1 MATSKLP
8 ILGLPHPLILL
19 PASRFTMPVSKEIGE
34 TLLSLIEESDALP
47 IIAAIPINSSST
59 SPNTDPPLAE
69 WGTAARVLRLVKP
82 PARNPRQPYLVSLHG
97 LTRVR
102 LINMSQKKLTGDD
115 LLRMPTH
122 DIEYPPTEKVPTP
135 EAVEKFKQS
144 ALRLLDRLAKDSVQ
158 QSRKEGYNK
167 IASMLDDI
175 ADAKTPWMADVLI
188 GSVNGEY
195 SDKLAILGTPDA
207 EARLTLA
214 TEIFLK
220 QASIS
225 EVSKKIATAVDES
238 LSKQQKEFFLRQ
250 QLAAIQRELH
260 VLQRSNGTSTGPTTP
275 NTPASNEAGT
285 GGSSELDDDE
295 QHEAD
300 DMADLKR
307 KIEAMEPG
315 SEERKMGV
323 REWRRLKRIPA
334 GSVENGVIRSYL
346 EWLTSVPWPNS
357 SGNTSSN
364 DPNASTSSE
373 LQVQPQLKD
382 KSFLNAARTQLDA
395 DHFGLEKIKKRLI
408 EYLAVVRLKELNAEK
423 EAADEQK
430 IVQAAILQE
439 EAKAKAETSKDVVV
453 FDKDL
458 AQKQEKSAVVAPKF
472 RGSKKSVKGPILLFV
487 GPPGTGKTSLGQSVA
502 KALNRPFQRI
512 SLGGVRDEAEIRGH
526 RRTYVASGPGLI
538 VQALRKAG
546 RSDPVILLDEIDKIG
561 QSNFHGDPGAALLE
575 VLDPEQN
582 HTFND
587 HYINVPI
594 DLSQVLFICTANSL
608 ETISAPLLDRC
619 EVIQLSGYT
628 YDEKIHIARRFLL
641 PKQLTANGLDA
652 SHITITEPALLHIAT
667 RYTREAGVRS
677 LERAIGSVVRYKA
690 VEWAEYL
697 DSLPQKEDETQL
709 ASADGAVVVASSTKG
724 YDKVVEE
731 HQLEKILGIARWDG
745 EEREREERRG
755 IVYGLVVMGQGEG
768 GILPVETISLPGTGR
783 LKLTGSLGDV
793 IKESGELALSWVKTY
808 SYDLRI
814 TNSRSED
821 PLKVP
826 EPIDIHLHLPAGAT
840 KKDGP
845 SAGVAMTCAFVSLL
859 TGACVP
865 TNVAMTGEIT
875 LRGRVTPVGGIKE
888 KVLGAHRA
896 QITKVILPWAN
907 RKDVEHDVALEI
919 RNEMEFVFVR
929 TVREALEAAFGKGV
943 LGWRRD
949 TVLLESRL

>member
-1 MATSKLP
+1 MASSKLP
-8 ILGLPHPLILL
+8 VLVLPHPTILL
-19 PASRFTMPVSKEIGE
+19 PTSRFTVPVSQAIGE
-34 TLLSLIEESDALP
+34 AILALIDESDALP
-47 IIAAIPINSSST
+47 VLAVVPTVNPSSDNATPVLS
-59 SPNTDPPLAE
+59 E
-69 WGTAARVLRLVKP
+69 WGTAARVLRIVRPTL
-82 PARNPRQPYLVSLHG
+82 RNPRQPYLVALHG

-102 LINMSQKKLTGDD
+102 LIAASEPNSLPPELAAD
-115 LLRMPTH
+115 LSLQE
-122 DIEYPPTEKVPTP
+122 IEYPPTERTP
-135 EAVEKFKQS
+135 SRETVEKFKHS
-144 ALRLLDRLAKDSVQ
+144 ALRLLDRLARDSTQ
-158 QSRKEGYNK
+158 HARKENYHK
-167 IASMLDDI
+167 IANMLEDI
-175 ADAKTPWMADVLI
+175 TSSRAPWMADVLVGGI
-188 GSVNGEY
+188 EGEFG
-195 SDKLAILGTPDA
+195 DKLAILSTPDT
-207 EARLTLA
+207 EARLKLA
-214 TEIFLK
+214 TDIFVK
-220 QASIS
+220 QTSIS

-250 QLAAIQRELH
+250 QLAAITRELNA
-260 VLQRSNGTSTGPTTP
+260 LTRSNS
-275 NTPASNEAGT
+275 SNPSSQSPSDNF
-285 GGSSELDDDE
+285 GGSELDDDD

-307 KIEAMEPG
+307 RIEAMEVG

-323 REWRRLKRIPA
+323 REWRRLKRIPQ

-346 EWLTSVPWPNS
+346 EWLTAIPWPNS
-357 SGNTSSN
+357 AIPPSEAQSAQPIKDRTFL
-364 DPNASTSSE
+364 AS
-373 LQVQPQLKD
+373 
-382 KSFLNAARTQLDA
+382 ARAQLDA

-408 EYLAVVRLKELNAEK
+408 EYLAVVRLKELNAER
-423 EAADEQK
+423 EAAVDEARRQSET
-430 IVQAAILQE
+430 AAA
-439 EAKAKAETSKDVVV
+439 AKDA
-453 FDKDL
+453 
-458 AQKQEKSAVVAPKF
+458 QEKAAENTDKAVVPYDKKRSAPSADPRPGKIA
-472 RGSKKSVKGPILLFV
+472 RLGKKGVKGPILLFV

-502 KALNRPFQRI
+502 KALGRPFQRI

-546 RSDPVILLDEIDKIG
+546 RLDAVMLLDEIDKIG

-619 EVIQLSGYT
+619 EIIQLSGYT
-628 YDEKIHIARRFLL
+628 YDEKMHIARRFLL
-641 PKQLTANGLDA
+641 PKQLQANGLTD
-652 SHITITEPALLHIAT
+652 SHITLTEPALLHIAT

-677 LERAIGSVVRYKA
+677 LERAIGGVVRYKA
-690 VEWAEYL
+690 VEWAEFM
-697 DSLPQKEDETQL
+697 DEGGEARDVGQN
-709 ASADGAVVVASSTKG
+709 DGAVVVAEKTTGINGKRA
-724 YDKVVEE
+724 YRRVVEE
-731 HQLEKILGIARWDG
+731 HEIEKILGIARWDG
-745 EEREREERRG
+745 EEREREVRRG
-755 IVYGLVVMGQGEG
+755 VVYGLVVMGQGEG
-768 GILPVETISLPGTGR
+768 GILPVETIAVPGSGKV
-783 LKLTGSLGDV
+783 KLTGSLGDV
-793 IKESGELALSWVKTY
+793 IKESAELALSWVKTHA
-808 SYDLRI
+808 YDLCI
-814 TNSRSED
+814 TNTRAQD

-826 EPIDIHLHLPAGAT
+826 ELIDIHLHLPSGAQ

-865 TNVAMTGEIT
+865 SNIAMTGEIT

-929 TVREALEAAFGKGV
+929 TVREALEAAFGKNT
-943 LGWRRD
+943 LGWRRES
-949 TVLLESRL
+949 LLMESRL